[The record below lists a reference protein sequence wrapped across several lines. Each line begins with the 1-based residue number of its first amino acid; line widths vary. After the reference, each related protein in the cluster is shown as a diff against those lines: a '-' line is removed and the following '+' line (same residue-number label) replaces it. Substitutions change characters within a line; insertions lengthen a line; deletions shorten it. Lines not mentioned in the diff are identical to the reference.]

1 TSDRLVITRGTAASS
16 QTNPLLAGSLEGS
29 FVGRRLNGVILG
41 YGFADQ
47 TPQSAANW
55 NFVSGVA
62 AFTGPDQD
70 PSLPYR
76 EGRVS
81 NLSGSP
87 SPFIQSYATTDRPD
101 EVALDAQNRVTSFT
115 APFGASATH
124 ATYSVGTAQVVQSG
138 FDPETGLVWG
148 RWGGG
153 TAQVT

>member
-1 TSDRLVITRGTAASS
+1 
-16 QTNPLLAGSLEGS
+16 
-29 FVGRRLNGVILG
+29 
-41 YGFADQ
+41 
-47 TPQSAANW
+47 
-55 NFVSGVA
+55 A

-115 APFGASATH
+115 APFGTSATH
-124 ATYSVGTAQVVQSG
+124 ATYAIGTAQVVQSG

-153 TAQVT
+153 TAQVTVNGQAQQLPLGGSSLHYIFAGTQQGPVSLPLTGTGVYDVIGSTSPTDSAGHVGT